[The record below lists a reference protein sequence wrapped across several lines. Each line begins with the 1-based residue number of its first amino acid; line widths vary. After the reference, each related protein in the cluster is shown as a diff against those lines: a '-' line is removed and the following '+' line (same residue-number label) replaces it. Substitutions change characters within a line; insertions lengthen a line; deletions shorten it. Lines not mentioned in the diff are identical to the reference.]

1 MIDLKKISEFDHGFK
16 TKEYAREILMN
27 EDHGAFLLRYSEDR
41 KRHVVSS
48 WDKDK
53 KEVLAYE
60 IKEQKI
66 NNKDYFWI
74 EQADF
79 DEMFHR
85 LTLILLTFS
94 KHKMILNGTASSHK
108 IFVIVALLTSKKY
121 KSG

>member
-1 MIDLKKISEFDHGFK
+1 MQPVTENSIIDLKKISQFDHGFK
-16 TKEYAREILMN
+16 TKEYAREILKN
-27 EDHGAFLLRYSEDR
+27 EDHGAFLLRYSEDK

-66 NNKDYFWI
+66 NNKNYFWI

-79 DEMFHR
+79 YEMFLR

-94 KHKMILNGTASSHK
+94 IHKIILNGTAKVFGSEICRS
-108 IFVIVALLTSKKY
+108 
-121 KSG
+121 